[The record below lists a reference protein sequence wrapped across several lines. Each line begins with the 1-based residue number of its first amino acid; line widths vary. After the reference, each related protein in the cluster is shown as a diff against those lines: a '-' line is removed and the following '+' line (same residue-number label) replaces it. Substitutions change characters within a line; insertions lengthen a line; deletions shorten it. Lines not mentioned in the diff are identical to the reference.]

1 MMREPAG
8 LGTSC
13 LSASRVHVVGYLG
26 ILPPLF
32 ETKAD
37 RADRVVPSG
46 WAWEFRPK

>member
-1 MMREPAG
+1 MMREPGRARDELLISLTRPRG
-8 LGTSC
+8 
-13 LSASRVHVVGYLG
+13 GYLG